1 MPSELFTKELSLP
14 KGWKKS
20 IKSAVIHTLSLAFKT
35 ITLALGHL
43 SDSDH
48 LPVRMAAQLKRL
60 KMENAQLKEMM
71 AIKDARMIRLN
82 PKRRPYYSPTERM
95 RILELKSI
103 TGMSNKQAA
112 ETFLVSDITI
122 ASWNKRIDEGG
133 HRALL
138 QLKHPVNKFPDFVR
152 YIAKRLKAICPELGK
167 KKITQIL
174 ARAGLHL
181 AVTTVSRFIK
191 DEDQDIPDSQDQV
204 TVKYEKTRA
213 VTAKYPNHLWHVDM
227 SVAPTAIGFWV
238 SWIPESLS
246 QVWPFCWWFALV
258 IDHYSRRCMG
268 FALFRNKPTSL
279 QVRQFLGR
287 VVKQAGTVPKHLVC
301 DQGTQ
306 FTDKSFKK
314 WCKRK
319 LGRKPRY
326 GAVGEHGSI
335 AVIERFIRTLK
346 DDYLRKILIP
356 YRMDSM
362 RSEMAMFINWYNAF
376 RPHETLDGATPI
388 ERYENSTSAIQAPR
402 YEPRRK
408 WPRKS
413 RCAKPVVPVK
423 GRRGVKLELVIS
435 FMDENRKLPVI
446 ELREAA

>member
-1 MPSELFTKELSLP
+1 MPSEPFTKELPLP
-14 KGWKKS
+14 KAWKQS
-20 IKSAVIHTLSLAFKT
+20 IKSAVVYTLSLAFKT

-60 KMENAQLKEMM
+60 KMENAQLKEIME
-71 AIKDARMIRLN
+71 IKDARMIRLD

-191 DEDQDIPDSQDQV
+191 DTDQDTPDSQIQV
-204 TVKYEKTRA
+204 IVKPEKIQVVR
-213 VTAKYPNHLWHVDM
+213 AKYPNHLWHVDL
-227 SVAPTAIGFWV
+227 SVTPTAIGFWV
-238 SWIPESLS
+238 PWTPGSLF
-246 QVWPFCWWFALV
+246 QIWPFCWWFVLV
-258 IDHYSRRCMG
+258 MDHYSRRCMG
-268 FALFRNKPTSL
+268 FALFKKQPTSL

-287 VVKQAGTVPKHLVC
+287 VIQLAGRTPKHLVC
-301 DQGTQ
+301 DQGPQ
-306 FTDKSFKK
+306 FTDNDFKQ
-314 WCKRK
+314 WCKHK
-319 LGRKPRY
+319 FGRRPRY
-326 GAVGEHGSI
+326 GAVGKHGSI

-346 DDYLRKILIP
+346 DDHLRKILIP

-388 ERYENSTSAIQAPR
+388 ERYENSTPAIETPR

-408 WPRKS
+408 WPRRS
-413 RCAKPVVPVK
+413 RCAKPVVPVE

-446 ELREAA
+446 ELRHVA

>member
-1 MPSELFTKELSLP
+1 MPYEPFTSDLPLP
-14 KGWKKS
+14 KKWKQS
-20 IKSAVIHTLSLAFKT
+20 IKSAVIHTISLAFKT
-35 ITLALGHL
+35 ITLTLGHL
-43 SDSDH
+43 SDSNH
-48 LPVRMAAQLKRL
+48 PPVRMASQLKRL
-60 KMENAQLKEMM
+60 KMENAQLKEIM
-71 AIKDARMIRLN
+71 AIKDARMARLDS
-82 PKRRPYYSPTERM
+82 KRRPYYSPTERM
-95 RILELKSI
+95 QILELKSI

-112 ETFLVSDITI
+112 ELFLVSDITI
-122 ASWNKRIDEGG
+122 ASWKQRMDEQGP
-133 HRALL
+133 HALL
-138 QLKHPVNKFPDFVR
+138 QINHPVNKVPDFVR
-152 YIAKRLKAICPELGK
+152 YIVKRLKVICPELGK
-167 KKITQIL
+167 KKIAQLL

-191 DEDQDIPDSQDQV
+191 DKDVPDFQEQV
-204 TVKYEKTRA
+204 VVKYEKEHI
-213 VTAKYPNHLWHVDM
+213 VTAKHPNHLWHVDM
-227 SVAPTAIGFWV
+227 TVTPTAVGFWV
-238 SWIPESLS
+238 SWTPGSVF
-246 QVWPFCWWFALV
+246 QVWPFCWWFVLV

-268 FALFRNKPTSL
+268 FALFKNKPTSL

-287 VVKQAGTVPKHLVC
+287 VVKQADAVPKHLVC

-326 GAVGEHGSI
+326 GAVGQHGSI

-362 RSEMAMFINWYNAF
+362 RSEMTMFINWYNAF

-388 ERYENSTSAIQAPR
+388 ERYENSTPAIQAPR

-446 ELREAA
+446 ELRHVA